1 MKKLLLVLTL
11 VAGFVYAA
19 DVVFYISDQDLGA
32 GTLDIYM
39 ENHNDAV
46 YGFQLTVI
54 HQMGEYC
61 EKTDLTTQT
70 DCENAGFE
78 WFGFDGL
85 YGGDDPAMVSYG
97 AASGGSAETA
107 GFMVPGNDSGMI
119 LGFSLIGT
127 SVPAGEGVL
136 TTVEWDAPTYDLRGY
151 VSLTVTNVSGELGS
165 ALSFEIGNAFLGT
178 EETSVI
184 SEFALA
190 NNFPNPF
197 NPSTQINYD
206 VAQPG
211 DVSIIVYDI
220 LGQEVASLVNGYHAP
235 NTYNVKWYGLNND
248 GNQVATGIYYYKMV
262 SGKFVETKKMMF
274 VK

>member
-39 ENHNDAV
+39 ENPNDAV

-54 HQMGEYC
+54 HQAGEYC
-61 EKTDLTTQT
+61 EKTDILTQSA
-70 DCENAGFE
+70 CEADGFE
-78 WFGFDGL
+78 WFMFDGL
-85 YGGDDPAMVSYG
+85 YGDDDPAMVTYG
-97 AASGGSAETA
+97 TAAGGTAETA
-107 GFMVPGNDSGMI
+107 DFMVSGNASGMI
-119 LGFSLIGT
+119 LGFSLMGT

-136 TTVEWDAPTYDLRGY
+136 TTVQWDGPSYALAGP
-151 VSLTVTNVSGELGS
+151 VSMTVTNVSGELGS
-165 ALSFEIGNAFLGT
+165 ALSFEIGDAFLGT
-178 EETSVI
+178 DDVTI
-184 SEFALA
+184 IDEFALA

-197 NPSTQINYD
+197 NPSTQINYT

-211 DVSIIVYDI
+211 DVSIVVYDI
-220 LGQEVASLVNGYHAP
+220 LGQEVATLINGYHTP
-235 NTYNVKWYGLNND
+235 NMYNVKWFGMNND

-262 SGKFVETKKMMF
+262 SGSFIETKKMMF